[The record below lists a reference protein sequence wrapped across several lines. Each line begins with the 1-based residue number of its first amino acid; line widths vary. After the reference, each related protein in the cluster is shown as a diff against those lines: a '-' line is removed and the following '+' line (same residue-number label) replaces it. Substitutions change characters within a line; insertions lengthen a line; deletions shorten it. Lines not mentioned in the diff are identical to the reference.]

1 MVMDGHDPGEIVRQ
15 SLSDPAVRRGVAE
28 AYARTFRSAGVAH
41 DRALP
46 LAEQVIGILEQTP
59 TDQAQAEVQAL
70 FARTPAKTRFTAQT
84 TLNETF
90 PSFLSLRAKAFSS
103 QVMFILQDL
112 PPECMIANV
121 SPHHDALSQRV
132 PKFTIVEVE
141 DAQGLRGPFQV
152 AVLNN
157 VLHHEHPEQAQALL
171 DAVKES
177 EVERL
182 VVIENATLGRTER
195 EIEQDRAVQYAH
207 EYLFHKL
214 LQGPSGAATPLPGNY
229 DTAEGWRSKIEEMGW
244 RQSLLDRFIME
255 PHHTV
260 MVFEREP

>member
-1 MVMDGHDPGEIVRQ
+1 MVINDPGEQIRQ
-15 SLSDPAVRRGVAE
+15 SLSDPAVRRGVVE
-28 AYARTFRSAGVAH
+28 AYARTFRSAGVAQGQTL
-41 DRALP
+41 A
-46 LAEQVIGILEQTP
+46 LAEQVIGILERAP
-59 TDQAQAEVQAL
+59 TEQAQAEIYEL

-112 PPECMIANV
+112 PEESLIANV
-121 SPHHDALSQRV
+121 SPHHDPLSQRV
-132 PKFTIVEVE
+132 PKFKIVEVE

-157 VLHHEHPEQAQALL
+157 VLHHEAPEEAQALL

-177 EVERL
+177 DVERL
-182 VVIENATLGRTER
+182 IVIENATLGRNAA
-195 EIEQDRAVQYAH
+195 EIERDRAVQYVH
-207 EYLFHKL
+207 EYLFHRL
-214 LQGPSGAATPLPGNY
+214 LQGPRGAATPLPGNY
-229 DTAEGWRSKIEEMGW
+229 DTADGWRAKLEQMGW
-244 RQSLLDRFIME
+244 RQSQRDSFIME